1 MNTAT
6 RHALSAYV
14 QTGVESAIPEAN
26 PHRLVMMLFDGA
38 IASIADARLNMI
50 RGQIAARGKAISKA
64 ISIVDQ
70 GLKCS
75 LDTAKGGEIAER
87 LDALYEYICAR
98 LLDANVKGRPE
109 ALDEPAKLLSELQSA
124 WAEIAGVPGALQL
137 VKDASN

>member
-14 QTGVESAIPEAN
+14 QTGIESAVPEAD

-38 IASIADARLNMI
+38 LASIADARLNMI

-75 LDTAKGGEIAER
+75 LDAAKGGEIAER

-98 LLDANVKGRPE
+98 LLDANIKGRPE
-109 ALDEPAKLLSELQSA
+109 ALDEPARLLTDLQSA
-124 WAEIAGVPGALQL
+124 WAAIARPAGSLQL
-137 VKDASN
+137 VHGAQN

>member
-14 QTGVESAIPEAN
+14 QTGIESAVPEAN

-38 IASIADARLNMI
+38 LAAIADARLNMI

-98 LLDANVKGRPE
+98 LLDANVKGRAE
-109 ALDEPAKLLSELQSA
+109 ALDEPAKLLSQLQSA
-124 WAEIAGVPGALQL
+124 WAEIAATPSALQL

>member
-14 QTGVESAIPEAN
+14 KTGIESAVPEAD
-26 PHRLVMMLFDGA
+26 PHQLVMMLFDGA
-38 IASIADARLNMI
+38 LAAIADARLNMI

-75 LDTAKGGEIAER
+75 LDKARGGEIAQR
-87 LDALYEYICAR
+87 LDALYEYICEK
-98 LLDANVKGRPE
+98 LLDANVKAQPE
-109 ALDEPAKLLSELQSA
+109 ALDEPAKLLGELQSA
-124 WAEIAGVPGALQL
+124 WAEIGKAPRGMQVVQGAR
-137 VKDASN
+137 S

>member
-14 QTGVESAIPEAN
+14 QTGIESAIPEAN

-70 GLKCS
+70 GLKSS

>member
-14 QTGVESAIPEAN
+14 KTGIESAVPEAD
-26 PHRLVMMLFDGA
+26 PHQLVMMLFDGA
-38 IASIADARLNMI
+38 LAAIADARLNMI

-75 LDTAKGGEIAER
+75 LDKARGGEIAQR
-87 LDALYEYICAR
+87 LDALYEYICER
-98 LLDANVKGRPE
+98 LLDANVQSRAEG
-109 ALDEPAKLLSELQSA
+109 LDEAAALLTELQRA
-124 WAEIAGVPGALQL
+124 WADIGKPVGGLQL
-137 VKDASN
+137 VDGARS

>member
-14 QTGVESAIPEAN
+14 QTGIESAVPEAD

-38 IASIADARLNMI
+38 LASIADARLNMI

-75 LDTAKGGEIAER
+75 LDKAKGGEIAER
-87 LDALYEYICAR
+87 LDALYEYICER
-98 LLDANVKGRPE
+98 LFEANVKGQPE
-109 ALDEPAKLLSELQSA
+109 ALDEPARLLTELQAA
-124 WAEIAGVPGALQL
+124 WSEIGKTRGGLQL
-137 VKDASN
+137 IDGARD

>member
-38 IASIADARLNMI
+38 LASIADARLNMI

-124 WAEIAGVPGALQL
+124 WAEIAAAPSALQL
-137 VKDASN
+137 VKGASN

>member
-14 QTGVESAIPEAN
+14 QTGIESAVPEAN

-38 IASIADARLNMI
+38 LAAIADARLNMI

-98 LLDANVKGRPE
+98 LLDANVKGRAE
-109 ALDEPAKLLSELQSA
+109 ALDEPAKLLSQLQSA
-124 WAEIAGVPGALQL
+124 WAEIASTPSALQL

>member
-14 QTGVESAIPEAN
+14 KTGIESAVPEAD
-26 PHRLVMMLFDGA
+26 PHQLVMMLFDGA
-38 IASIADARLNMI
+38 LAAIADARLNMI

-75 LDTAKGGEIAER
+75 LDTSRGGEIAER
-87 LDALYEYICAR
+87 LHALYEYICEK
-98 LLDANVKGRPE
+98 LFDANVKGQAE
-109 ALDEPAKLLSELQSA
+109 ALDEPAKLLGELQSA
-124 WAEIAGVPGALQL
+124 WAQIGKQPAKPQL
-137 VKDASN
+137 VGARY

>member
-14 QTGVESAIPEAN
+14 QTGIESAVPEAD

-38 IASIADARLNMI
+38 LASIADARLNMI

-75 LDTAKGGEIAER
+75 LDKAKGGEIAER
-87 LDALYEYICAR
+87 LDALYEYICER
-98 LLDANVKGRPE
+98 LFDANVKGQPE
-109 ALDEPAKLLSELQSA
+109 ALDEPARLLTELQAA
-124 WAEIAGVPGALQL
+124 WAEIGKTRGALQL
-137 VKDASN
+137 VDGARD

>member
-14 QTGVESAIPEAN
+14 TTGIETAVPEAD
-26 PHRLVMMLFDGA
+26 PHRLVMMLFEGA
-38 IASIADARLNMI
+38 LAAIADARLNMV

-75 LDTAKGGEIAER
+75 LDKARGGELAER
-87 LDALYEYICAR
+87 LDALYEYICGRLFEANAQSRTEYLDEAER
-98 LLDANVKGRPE
+98 LLDQIYG
-109 ALDEPAKLLSELQSA
+109 A
-124 WAEIAGVPGALQL
+124 WAEIGKTPATLKL
-137 VKDASN
+137 VGSGR

>member
-14 QTGVESAIPEAN
+14 KTGIESAVPEAD
-26 PHRLVMMLFDGA
+26 PHKLVMMLFDGA
-38 IASIADARLNMI
+38 LAAIADARLNMI

-75 LDTAKGGEIAER
+75 LDKAKGGEIAER
-87 LDALYEYICAR
+87 LDALYEYICER
-98 LLDANVKGRPE
+98 LFDANVKGRAE
-109 ALDEPAKLLSELQSA
+109 ALDEPAKLLEELQSA
-124 WAEIAGVPGALQL
+124 WAAIGKTPGSLQL
-137 VKDASN
+137 VQGARG